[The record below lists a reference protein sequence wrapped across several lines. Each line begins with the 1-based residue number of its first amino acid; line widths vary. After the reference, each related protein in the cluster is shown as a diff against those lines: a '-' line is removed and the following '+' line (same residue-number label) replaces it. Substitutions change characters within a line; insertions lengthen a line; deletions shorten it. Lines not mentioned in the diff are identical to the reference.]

1 MDLTAFAIVAAGV
14 AIAAFVQGTTGLG
27 FALIVAPIVGLI
39 DSGLLPVCLLVL
51 MLPLNVYVAWRER
64 GALDRSGAGWIT
76 LGRLVGTFGGIWIL
90 TALPASALNLLIGAA
105 TILAAAA
112 TLALPPFRA
121 NRQSFIAAGLVTGIT
136 ETATGIGGPPLALVY
151 QHHAAAVLRST
162 IALCFLVGEL
172 ISLATLAIVGRT
184 SASQFEVALLLV
196 PPLALGAM
204 LSRHVH
210 HRVDGR
216 VLRAFVLA
224 FAIVSGTVLLF
235 R

>member
-1 MDLTAFAIVAAGV
+1 MDPVPFAVAAACV
-14 AIAAFVQGTTGLG
+14 AIAAFVQATTGVG
-27 FALIVAPIVGLI
+27 FALIVAPVIGLLAPA
-39 DSGLLPVCLLVL
+39 LLPVCLLVL

-64 GALDRSGAGWIT
+64 DALDRSGAGWIT
-76 LGRLVGTFGGIWIL
+76 IGRLFGTFGGLGIL

-112 TLALPPFRA
+112 TLLLPPFRA
-121 NRQSFIAAGLVTGIT
+121 DRKAFVAAGLVTGVS

-151 QHHAAAVLRST
+151 QHHAAPVLRST
-162 IALCFLVGEL
+162 VAFCFLVGEL
-172 ISLATLAIVGRT
+172 ISLASLAIAGRT
-184 SASQFEVALLLV
+184 NSTQFEIALLLV

-204 LSRHVH
+204 LSRRVH
-210 HRVDGR
+210 RRVDGR
-216 VLRAFVLA
+216 GLRLIVLG